1 MNCNFLINTAALVLL
16 FFVTNVASLEEETTL
31 VEDML
36 ETTASDLGDYL
47 SITSTVSIM
56 HEASSAV
63 LITDAAAVAP
73 VTVYNTSGNITTSSA
88 ASLLIIY
95 VNLLVFVF
103 SDIVC
108 IMKTRDVG

>member
-16 FFVTNVASLEEETTL
+16 FFVTNVASLEDETTV

-36 ETTASDLGDYL
+36 ETTASDLGDDL

-56 HEASSAV
+56 HDASSAV
-63 LITDAAAVAP
+63 LITDAVAP
-73 VTVYNTSGNITTSSA
+73 VNVYNTSGNITTSSA
-88 ASLLIIY
+88 ASLLIVY

-103 SDIVC
+103 SDIIC
-108 IMKTRDVG
+108 IMKTRNVG

>member
-16 FFVTNVASLEEETTL
+16 FFATNNVASLEYETTV

-56 HEASSAV
+56 HDASSAV
-63 LITDAAAVAP
+63 LITDAVAL
-73 VTVYNTSGNITTSSA
+73 VNVYNTSGNITTSSA
-88 ASLLIIY
+88 ASLLIVY

-103 SDIVC
+103 SDIIC
-108 IMKTRDVG
+108 IMKTRNVG